1 MPTFI
6 NLMPGETR
14 SCIGCHESRA
24 STHGGSKR
32 PSAMLRGPESL
43 DPPPWGTGPISY
55 QQVVQPVLD
64 AKCIRCHD
72 AKHKR
77 KINLTGKLDKDRV
90 PTSYRTLVAGGLV
103 HYFNTQYGQMHKK
116 ADPLT
121 FGSVKSK
128 LIKTLE
134 SRHPSKPLSPK
145 DRVKLTRDEMR
156 RIKCWID
163 MNCPLWGDYTY
174 RLNRPTKLA
183 KIPE

>member
-1 MPTFI
+1 
-6 NLMPGETR
+6 
-14 SCIGCHESRA
+14 
-24 STHGGSKR
+24 
-32 PSAMLRGPESL
+32 MLRGPESL
-43 DPPPWGTGPISY
+43 APPPWGTGAISY

-72 AKHKR
+72 EKHKR

-103 HYFNTQYGQMHKK
+103 HYFNMQYNQMHRK

-134 SRHPSKPLSPK
+134 SKHPPKPASPK
-145 DRVKLTRDEMR
+145 DQVKLSRDEIR

-174 RLNRPTKLA
+174 RLNRPTKLVKA
-183 KIPE
+183 SK